1 MTILLH
7 AAPDL
12 ALAPDFDTIFAL
24 WHWRPAVVAVLVALG
39 STYVTGWA
47 RLRGRHRAAV
57 RPGALALYLTG
68 LATIALALLAP
79 IDALADRLL
88 TAHMLQH
95 ELLTMVAAPVLLVA
109 DPLRAVVWTLPHALR
124 RRIAGLLAR
133 PARLRRLFTV
143 LTFMPVAWLLY
154 MAVLWGWHI
163 PVAYEAALRS
173 DLLHDVQH
181 LSFFG
186 AALLFW
192 WPLVNPGPR
201 PHGHIP
207 YGFRLAYVGASVA
220 LTTPPMMAIA
230 FFMPRVLYPHYATVP
245 RLWSLSAL
253 DDQAMGWG
261 LMGVLDGAVYAV
273 TFLVLVARMAAHE
286 ERMTRLSE
294 AASVGP
300 TGVSAS
306 PRSDP

>member
-1 MTILLH
+1 MLGLH

-12 ALAPDFDTIFAL
+12 ALAPDFHTIFAL
-24 WHWRPAVVAVLVALG
+24 WHWRPDVVAMLVALG
-39 STYVTGWA
+39 SIYVAGWA

-68 LATIALALLAP
+68 LATIALALLSP

-95 ELLTMVAAPVLLVA
+95 ELLAMGAAPVLLVA
-109 DPLRAVVWTLPHALR
+109 DPLRAVVWGLPHALR

-133 PARLRRLFTV
+133 PALLRRLFAV

-154 MAVLWGWHI
+154 MAVFWGWHV

-201 PHGHIP
+201 LHGHVP
-207 YGFRLAYVGASVA
+207 YGLRLAYVLATVA

-230 FFMPRVLYPHYATVP
+230 FFMPRLLYPYYAAVP
-245 RLWSLSAL
+245 RLWDLSAL

-294 AASVGP
+294 AASVEP
-300 TGVSAS
+300 TGTSAS
-306 PRSDP
+306 FRCDR